1 MQNLL
6 DDLTELLQ
14 AEQAYISDG
23 AILKNAVIEA
33 ALNMDARLLELLMQS
48 ETIKAHFFS
57 KVAGVLVFDK
67 VKFQDFVSNKA
78 FLPDSYTAFR
88 NRIGLTDGRGDY
100 LSQSRDVVLA
110 WPYKDCVLEGG
121 MTKEDRGRNEVFW
134 NTTLA
139 PDDITRLFEPK
150 VLTGWERW
158 DAEAVAEGKAKPV
171 GAVSEDD
178 NLLVKGNNLL
188 ALHSLKA
195 RYAGKVKLI
204 YIDPPYNTG
213 NDGFRYND
221 RFNHSAWLTFMRNRL
236 EVAKELLSRDGTLC
250 ISIDLNEASYLS
262 VLMDEV
268 FGQECLGFMATVKR
282 GSVTGHKVINQGIVN
297 VSEYVVAYCKSPSA
311 WKPNRV
317 HRKRDRDERY
327 SSFISNKTSSCEE
340 WVYTS
345 LLEAFSAHVG
355 FEKKAL
361 RKQLGSAFEKKINM
375 FVMENAGSVVQFAT
389 PDFDKVSKETKAA
402 IQKSKQNPEKTLHIN
417 RQIETDIYLRN
428 GQRVLFYKDRLAEI
442 DGELVAAEPISDI
455 WDDVLPND
463 LHKEGDVSL
472 KKGKKP
478 EKLMQRIVAIATDTG
493 DTVLDFHIGSGT
505 TAAVAHKMGRRWI
518 AVEQMDYIEDLTAK
532 RLKKVI
538 EGERGGISKAVEWQ
552 GGGSFVYAELAASN
566 STFADRI
573 EAAPDMA
580 TLQTIHADIQS
591 TGYLRYDVDLSAFD
605 TDSFA
610 ALPLDDAK
618 CVLMDCLDA
627 NQLYVN
633 LGSLGDADFNIS
645 DEDAAATR
653 SFYGITE

>member
-14 AEQAYISDG
+14 AEQAFISDG

-48 ETIKAHFFS
+48 DTIKAHFFTP
-57 KVAGVLVFDK
+57 VAGALVFDK

-78 FLPDSYTAFR
+78 FLPDSYTAFK

-150 VLTGWERW
+150 ALTGWERW

-178 NLLVKGNNLL
+178 NLLIKGNNLL
-188 ALHSLKA
+188 ALYSLKA

-236 EVAKELLSRDGTLC
+236 EVAKELLSRDGTIFVNLDDGEAHYC
-250 ISIDLNEASYLS
+250 KVMMDDLFGRENFIANFVWEKADSPR
-262 VLMDEV
+262 MDAIHVSSRHDHILAYAKDKERAHWKHLQVSDEDIGEHYTKQDEKGRKYYTKPLRAMGGQGDTRVARPNLYYALTAPDGTEV
-268 FGQECLGFMATVKR
+268 FPVRQDGRDGAWRWSR
-282 GSVTGHKVINQGIVN
+282 GKSQ
-297 VSEYVVAYCKSPSA
+297 SEA
-311 WKPNRV
+311 
-317 HRKRDRDERY
+317 DR
-327 SSFISNKTSSCEE
+327 IE
-340 WVYTS
+340 WVSNDGNWTPYYRIYADQNSTRPPETIWFNADVGGNRTS
-345 LLEAFSAHVG
+345 RSEAKGLFGDADFS
-355 FEKKAL
+355 
-361 RKQLGSAFEKKINM
+361 I
-375 FVMENAGSVVQFAT
+375 T
-389 PDFDKVSKETKAA
+389 P
-402 IQKSKQNPEKTLHIN
+402 
-417 RQIETDIYLRN
+417 
-428 GQRVLFYKDRLAEI
+428 
-442 DGELVAAEPISDI
+442 
-455 WDDVLPND
+455 
-463 LHKEGDVSL
+463 
-472 KKGKKP
+472 KP
-478 EKLMQRIVAIATDTG
+478 EKLLRRIIEIATDAG
-493 DTVLDFHIGSGT
+493 DTVLDFFSGSGT
-505 TAAVAHKMGRRWI
+505 TPSVAHKLGRKWL
-518 AVEQMDYIEDLTAK
+518 AVEQMDYILDLPNS
-532 RLKKVI
+532 RLKKVVA
-538 EGERGGISKAVEWQ
+538 GEQGGISKAVEWQ

-566 STFADRI
+566 SAFADRI

-580 TLQTIHADIQS
+580 ALQAIHADIQA

-605 TDSFA
+605 TDDFA
-610 ALPLDDAK
+610 VLPLDDAK
-618 CVLMDCLDA
+618 RVLMDCLDA
-627 NQLYVN
+627 NHLCVN

-645 DEDAAATR
+645 DEDARATR
-653 SFYGITE
+653 SFYGLDA